1 MKPVSAWPTAADW
14 LSGRRPPPGSTPT
27 AAEYLASRRQGP
39 RSTSTEPQGASAGGD
54 ATSAYRRL
62 FRAKMEECKAEA
74 RMKGENWTM
83 RAVMGKSTRRWAIT
97 TGARTARS
105 SARGMH
111 PERVGLRLHP
121 GPPEQ
126 GGPDARARG

>member
-14 LSGRRPPPGSTPT
+14 LSGRRLPPGSTPT
-27 AAEYLASRRQGP
+27 AAAYLASRRKGP
-39 RSTSTEPQGASAGGD
+39 RSTYMEPQGASDGAD
-54 ATSAYRRL
+54 AT
-62 FRAKMEECKAEA
+62 ECKAKA
-74 RMKGENWTM
+74 RMNGESWTM
-83 RAVMGKSTRRWAIT
+83 RAVIGKSTRWSAST

-121 GPPEQ
+121 GPP
-126 GGPDARARG
+126 

>member
-27 AAEYLASRRQGP
+27 AAAYLASRRKGP

-74 RMKGENWTM
+74 RMKGESWTM
-83 RAVMGKSTRRWAIT
+83 RAVIGKVNTMVGEHNRRANGKVLSPWNASRK
-97 TGARTARS
+97 GW
-105 SARGMH
+105 
-111 PERVGLRLHP
+111 V
-121 GPPEQ
+121 
-126 GGPDARARG
+126 

>member
-39 RSTSTEPQGASAGGD
+39 CSSSTEPQSASAGAD

-74 RMKGENWTM
+74 RMKGESWTM
-83 RAVMGKSTRRWAIT
+83 RAVIGKVNT
-97 TGARTARS
+97 
-105 SARGMH
+105 M
-111 PERVGLRLHP
+111 VGEHNW
-121 GPPEQ
+121 
-126 GGPDARARG
+126 RANGKVLSPWNASRKGWV